1 MDTQDLIKK
10 VEKQI
15 NESTS
20 NFIEITYLLDALA
33 RLAMFLDSENDDE
46 HYYQL
51 RAIAESASREIH
63 NEYHRMNEFIRD
75 LKNKALNE

>member
-1 MDTQDLIKK
+1 
-10 VEKQI
+10 
-15 NESTS
+15 
-20 NFIEITYLLDALA
+20 
-33 RLAMFLDSENDDE
+33 MFLDSENDDE